1 MGPPT
6 MSASSVTTVK
16 SAVTTTHEHA
26 RDAGQD
32 ANGWPSAQG
41 CHRPIGVT
49 GMEGPKRSEGEAGA
63 GQADYRKRPTA
74 RSAERVANEW

>member
-26 RDAGQD
+26 VTPDKTPTVAECAGLS
-32 ANGWPSAQG
+32 PSDWR
-41 CHRPIGVT
+41 HRHG
-49 GMEGPKRSEGEAGA
+49 GPKRSEGEAGA